1 MEHRGSNRIK
11 GDKLCIKGD
20 KLCKRGD
27 KIAKA
32 IGLLELKRA
41 IFQNIFSSD
50 ESQSA

>member
-1 MEHRGSNRIK
+1 MEHRGSNRGK
-11 GDKLCIKGD
+11 K
-20 KLCKRGD
+20 
-27 KIAKA
+27 KA